1 MSLGNAK
8 RSRKSGM
15 RQGPKARAITLVAID
30 EFEIARGVIV
40 PAGQYDGW
48 ERKSTFS
55 TMQSRKLANATY
67 ELEFSAEQLG
77 GMDAMIARGIIK
89 LTYDVTQLV
98 DELVLT
104 VN

>member
-8 RSRKSGM
+8 GRKSGM
-15 RQGPKARAITLVAID
+15 RQSAKARAVTLVALD

-40 PAGQYDGW
+40 PAGRYDGW
-48 ERKSTFS
+48 ERKSRFS

-67 ELEFSAEQLG
+67 ELEISAEHLG
-77 GMDAMIARGIIK
+77 ELDALMARDIIK